1 MVSISLDAGE
11 DGIAIVQ
18 EEGSFLIYASEE
30 GMGLPVF
37 SCIGQIISPQTVTA
51 AAEWQYNLAKLPV
64 VRIPAEETFSE
75 ELLPETVLAKVNR
88 DYGEEEEEVPVIWD
102 PETFPTQENRA
113 LISGNF
119 AEGYTA
125 FDRAVPKCLVVWESA
140 SEPFFLNVYLE
151 HATSWYDIVYMY
163 GETPQAGEVRIEAS
177 NDGET
182 WEEITQTEGYEP
194 IVTEENGNLV
204 WMLSYPQLEP
214 ATECPRYYRMMQI
227 QADGTPVYSDTVMLT
242 DGLVFTASDIEG
254 GRGGE
259 TSPNEGSNQLPEEEV
274 SVPESEQDVS
284 DESSEP
290 SAATEVWKSE
300 ATVPE
305 KSTQQSQPETGGYSG
320 NDEKIS
326 EALEEPISSYLAS
339 RSEEDEPQTDM
350 PILSD
355 SKQVNS
361 DSEFVRSEWQIAIGI
376 SLIIAIL
383 AVSVGTSIYLRRNR
397 NQ

>member
-1 MVSISLDAGE
+1 
-11 DGIAIVQ
+11 
-18 EEGSFLIYASEE
+18 
-30 GMGLPVF
+30 
-37 SCIGQIISPQTVTA
+37 
-51 AAEWQYNLAKLPV
+51 
-64 VRIPAEETFSE
+64 
-75 ELLPETVLAKVNR
+75 
-88 DYGEEEEEVPVIWD
+88 
-102 PETFPTQENRA
+102 
-113 LISGNF
+113 
-119 AEGYTA
+119 
-125 FDRAVPKCLVVWESA
+125 
-140 SEPFFLNVYLE
+140 
-151 HATSWYDIVYMY
+151 
-163 GETPQAGEVRIEAS
+163 
-177 NDGET
+177 
-182 WEEITQTEGYEP
+182 
-194 IVTEENGNLV
+194 
-204 WMLSYPQLEP
+204 MLSYPQLEP

-274 SVPESEQDVS
+274 SIPESEQDVS

-326 EALEEPISSYLAS
+326 EALEEPISSYLVS

-355 SKQVNS
+355 SKQVDS

>member
-1 MVSISLDAGE
+1 MEGSVDLWPFLTIVGDGGQNEIFHVCPGGELRLVSISLDAGE

-51 AAEWQYNLAKLPV
+51 A
-64 VRIPAEETFSE
+64 
-75 ELLPETVLAKVNR
+75 
-88 DYGEEEEEVPVIWD
+88 
-102 PETFPTQENRA
+102 
-113 LISGNF
+113 
-119 AEGYTA
+119 
-125 FDRAVPKCLVVWESA
+125 
-140 SEPFFLNVYLE
+140 
-151 HATSWYDIVYMY
+151 
-163 GETPQAGEVRIEAS
+163 
-177 NDGET
+177 
-182 WEEITQTEGYEP
+182 
-194 IVTEENGNLV
+194 
-204 WMLSYPQLEP
+204 
-214 ATECPRYYRMMQI
+214 
-227 QADGTPVYSDTVMLT
+227 
-242 DGLVFTASDIEG
+242 
-254 GRGGE
+254 
-259 TSPNEGSNQLPEEEV
+259 
-274 SVPESEQDVS
+274 
-284 DESSEP
+284 
-290 SAATEVWKSE
+290 TEVWKSE

-320 NDEKIS
+320 NDEKIL

-355 SKQVNS
+355 SKQVDS

-376 SLIIAIL
+376 SIIIAIL